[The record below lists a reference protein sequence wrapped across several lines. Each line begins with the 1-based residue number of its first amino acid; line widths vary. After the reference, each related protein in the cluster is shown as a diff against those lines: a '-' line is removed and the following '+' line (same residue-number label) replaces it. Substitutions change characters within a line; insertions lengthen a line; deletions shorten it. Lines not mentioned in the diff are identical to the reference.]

1 MQNQN
6 WWFFSKVIIVATLT
20 VLVVSFT
27 TFAAAQSD
35 AVRAIYDASATV
47 ATNIPGIRTFNAP
60 PAGYKKNSDH
70 LHERTHQ

>member
-6 WWFFSKVIIVATLT
+6 WWFLGKSVIIVATLT

-47 ATNIPGIRTFNAP
+47 QPRTFPGFARSMRRQ
-60 PAGYKKNSDH
+60 PATI
-70 LHERTHQ
+70 R